1 MKAKRKNKHQRK
13 GTRFS
18 KDGRTVFAWLRFDRR
33 AYEFARWW
41 AMQHADADPDG
52 TAEDQL
58 EGYSNTALRKHMEE
72 MDWKAPP
79 RIQAYYQGSSDYEKS
94 ESDLDDE
101 IPF

>member
-1 MKAKRKNKHQRK
+1 MKAKRSKKHQRK
-13 GTRFS
+13 GTRIS

-52 TAEDQL
+52 TAEDQI
-58 EGYSNTALRKHMEE
+58 EGYSNTALTTHMEE
-72 MDWKAPP
+72 TGWKAPP
-79 RIQAYYQGSSDYEKS
+79 KIEALYSGLNEDETDY
-94 ESDLDDE
+94 DMNDG

>member
-1 MKAKRKNKHQRK
+1 MKAKRKKKHQRK

-58 EGYSNTALRKHMEE
+58 EGYSNTALLAR
-72 MDWKAPP
+72 MDDADWEAPTE
-79 RIQAYYQGSSDYEKS
+79 IEALYCGLNDYDNSRGET
-94 ESDLDDE
+94 DDE